1 MRKLTSAYTN
11 KVFQQMTLAIPLFV
25 SPTSNASFTGG
36 GINVGN
42 IIIGTPKCTT
52 VQWSNLTPGSAVICG
67 SSGCT
72 TTYPEVTRAAT
83 FSSDIPSTISPNQ
96 VSNVSALA
104 SRSINYCISPTSGGN
119 FNATLSAAVSP
130 PYSNNS
136 SDYTTI
142 SGKAVPAAVISE
154 PAGSLLEFPFVY
166 VNETSIKNFYVS
178 NYTNSPVTIT
188 TVSSNITYFAANPSV
203 IGTQINANG
212 GTQLISVRFA
222 PLVAGNYNGQIQ
234 INTSG
239 GNVSY
244 SYTGYS
250 EVKPIVVVPPTS
262 NKQVPALPPL
272 AAAVL
277 GLAIAG
283 YAVFVMRKRRSARQ
297 VGCDI

>member
-1 MRKLTSAYTN
+1 
-11 KVFQQMTLAIPLFV
+11 MTLVIPLFV

-36 GINVGN
+36 GLNVGN
-42 IIIGTPKCTT
+42 IIIGAPKCTT
-52 VQWSNLTPGSAVICG
+52 VQWNNFTPGSALICD

-83 FSSDIPSTISPNQ
+83 FSSNFPSTISPNQ
-96 VSNVSALA
+96 VFSVAALA
-104 SRSINYCISPTSGGN
+104 SQSINYCISPTSAGN

-142 SGKAVPAAVISE
+142 SGNAVPAEVFSE
-154 PAGSLLEFPFVY
+154 PAGSLLYFPLVY

-188 TVSSNITYFAANPSV
+188 TVSSDITYFAANPSV

-222 PLVAGNYNGQIQ
+222 PLVTGNYNGQIQ
-234 INTSG
+234 VNTSG
-239 GNVSY
+239 GNVFY
-244 SYTGYS
+244 H
-250 EVKPIVVVPPTS
+250 I
-262 NKQVPALPPL
+262 Q
-272 AAAVL
+272 
-277 GLAIAG
+277 AIA
-283 YAVFVMRKRRSARQ
+283 RLSR
-297 VGCDI
+297 